1 MRASRR
7 YRCENGSCRQ
17 CAPDLLRG
25 IDLGKLI
32 AKTAAITFAC
42 IIVLALV
49 LFGIFS
55 LFVPSVMVAL
65 TDSLGMT
72 GACAYYS
79 VAQYEKSG
87 DISDLAD
94 AVSRSYEAEHYED
107 VAEYGIIL
115 RMDAGYDEYCAQRDA
130 ERDFTGSLGGLL
142 GTADQFFA
150 GITAESQYRSGET
163 QAALDTAFESIGAS
177 FDDAD
182 AVTYVAGAA
191 IEAEDAACCGQI
203 LSRLDELSA
212 EGNAFDE
219 DLHEDLKEFKDMLR
233 EAA

>member
-1 MRASRR
+1 MPRR
-7 YRCENGSCRQ
+7 GAFVFQS
-17 CAPDLLRG
+17 G
-25 IDLGKLI
+25 VFDLGKLI

-42 IIVLALV
+42 IIVVALV

-55 LFVPSVMVAL
+55 LFVPSVMVSL

-87 DISDLAD
+87 DVADLAD
-94 AVSRSYEAEHYED
+94 AVSRSYEAGHYD
-107 VAEYGIIL
+107 AAAEYGALL
-115 RMDAGYDEYCAQRDA
+115 RKHPSYADYCAARDA
-130 ERDFTGSLGGLL
+130 ETDFTGPLGGLL

-150 GITAESQYRSGET
+150 GITAESQYRCGDKD
-163 QAALDTAFESIGAS
+163 AALETAFDSIGDS

-182 AVTYVAGAA
+182 AVTYLAGVAV
-191 IEAEDAACCGQI
+191 EAQDADFCGRI
-203 LSRLDELSA
+203 LSELDGLGG

>member
-1 MRASRR
+1 M
-7 YRCENGSCRQ
+7 
-17 CAPDLLRG
+17 
-25 IDLGKLI
+25 GKLI

-55 LFVPSVMVAL
+55 LFVPSVMVVL

-87 DISDLAD
+87 DVSDLAD
-94 AVSRSYEAEHYED
+94 AVSRSYEAEHYGD
-107 VAEYGIIL
+107 VAEYGAIL
-115 RMDAGYDEYCAQRDA
+115 RMDPAYEDYCAQRDA
-130 ERDFTGSLGGLL
+130 ETDFTGVLGGLL

-150 GITAESQYRSGET
+150 GITAESQYRSGDKS
-163 QAALDTAFESIGAS
+163 AALDTAFDSIGSS

-191 IEAEDAACCGQI
+191 VEADDTDFCGQI
-203 LSRLDELSA
+203 LSRLDALGA